1 MVHAANVGAHHG
13 QAAGHGF
20 QHHNRLAFV
29 EAGQDEG
36 VVIVDDFAHLHCAA
50 EDHAVAHT
58 DFLCVGHAAAVVLGN
73 VVGGTQHVNSEV
85 GVSHAHEVRD
95 RINKFNDAFN
105 GHHAGDA
112 GETPILLPTTDDVV
126 QCFTTAEAPIG
137 KIVPLHAVRQHLGF
151 ARNTTQGLCLCDG
164 QGIEVGDVVG

>member
-1 MVHAANVGAHHG
+1 M
-13 QAAGHGF
+13 
-20 QHHNRLAFV
+20 
-29 EAGQDEG
+29 
-36 VVIVDDFAHLHCAA
+36 DDFAHLHRAA
-50 EDHAVAHT
+50 EDHAVAHA

-85 GVSHAHEVRD
+85 GVSHAHKVRD
-95 RINKFNDAFN
+95 R
-105 GHHAGDA
+105 DA

-164 QGIEVGDVVG
+164 QGIEVGDVVS